1 MEAATVICNS
11 IMPSGASCGERAVVL
26 KAHYLYDTRVYQG
39 PGGYQHTLRETH
51 YEIECPHCGR
61 RTQIERTLAE

>member
-1 MEAATVICNS
+1 VEAARVICDA
-11 IMPSGASCGERAVVL
+11 IRPGGHRCGERAIVL
-26 KAHYLYDTRVYQG
+26 KAQYFYDTRPHRG

-61 RTQIERTLAE
+61 RTQIEKAKPP